1 MGSVKKGGGRMK
13 EMKVS
18 AIVGLSVTIL
28 AVVTALAFSFATVA
42 YQKEVVNL
50 RKMNA
55 EYRLTVEAYKTT
67 LLNIKNEIT
76 KAVLKAQ

>member
-1 MGSVKKGGGRMK
+1 MK

-42 YQKEVVNL
+42 YQREVVNL

>member
-1 MGSVKKGGGRMK
+1 MGFTKKGGGHMK

-50 RKMNA
+50 RKINA
-55 EYRLTVEAYKTT
+55 EYRVTVEAYKTT

>member
-1 MGSVKKGGGRMK
+1 MK

-18 AIVGLSVTIL
+18 AIVALSVTVL

-42 YQKEVVNL
+42 YQREVVNL

-67 LLNIKNEIT
+67 LLNIKNEIA
-76 KAVLKAQ
+76 KVNPKV